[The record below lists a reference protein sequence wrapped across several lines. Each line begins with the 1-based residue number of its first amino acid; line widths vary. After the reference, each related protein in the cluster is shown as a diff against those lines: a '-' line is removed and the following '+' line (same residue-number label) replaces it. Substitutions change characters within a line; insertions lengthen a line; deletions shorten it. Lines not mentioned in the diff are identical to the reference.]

1 MTDPNHEQN
10 DALARFLATD
20 PADVGCDEALRLLHI
35 YVDLIGAGE
44 DPEGR
49 LPGLAAH
56 FRDCGPCA
64 EDLAGLLASARAG
77 FGEPE

>member
-1 MTDPNHEQN
+1 MADTNHEQN
-10 DALARFLATD
+10 DALVRFLATD
-20 PADVGCDEALRLLHI
+20 PVDVGCDEALRLLHI

-56 FRDCGPCA
+56 FRACGPCA
-64 EDLAGLLASARAG
+64 EDLDGLLASARAG

>member
-1 MTDPNHEQN
+1 MTDLNHQHN
-10 DALARFLATD
+10 DALARFLTTD

-35 YVDLIGAGE
+35 YVDLLQAGE
-44 DPEGR
+44 DPEVR
-49 LPGLAAH
+49 LPGLAVH